1 MKRAILISAVLA
13 LGMTAVTLA
22 VLAETGSGSAPTSRD
37 RARVRFV
44 HASPDAPELDVLFHD
59 DTLFT
64 GFRFGEISEY
74 VDIAAGTY
82 TVTLS
87 SPGPD
92 VPILTDYI
100 TAPFNA
106 HHTLVAAGMLAPGP
120 GASGFEGIVITDVIT
135 YPPPGMVRGRFVH
148 LVPDAPVP
156 ISIFLE
162 GQPLFESIVYGDVT
176 PYVTVPAGSHNL
188 EVRALGFPV
197 TADTITVDPD
207 RIYSF
212 FAIGLASGPP
222 DAEIL
227 QVMDAASPHHIWLPL
242 IRREG

>member
-1 MKRAILISAVLA
+1 MRRSLLISAVLA
-13 LGMTAVTLA
+13 LAMTMITLV
-22 VLAETGSGSAPTSRD
+22 VLAQTGSGLAPASQE
-37 RARVRFV
+37 RARVRFI
-44 HASPDAPELDVLFHD
+44 HASPDAPELDVWLD
-59 DTLFT
+59 ENALFT
-64 GFRFGEISEY
+64 ETRFGEISEY

-87 SPGPD
+87 SPGPG
-92 VPILTDYI
+92 VPILTDYV
-100 TAPFNA
+100 TAPCNT

-156 ISIFLE
+156 ISIFLA

-176 PYVTVPAGSHNL
+176 PYVTVPAGSHSL

-207 RIYSF
+207 TVYSF
-212 FAIGLASGPP
+212 FAIGLAFGPP
-222 DAEIL
+222 DVEIL
-227 QVMDAASPHHIWLPL
+227 QVVDAASPHHVWLPL